1 MTTPAPHRP
10 RRRPRLHR
18 AASDLPYFSADGES
32 YLAQTT
38 LRELEKS
45 RPLRVLSEEDFAHWQ
60 TYGYVVVRE
69 AIPAEAA
76 KRLLDF
82 TWDFQGLDPGD
93 PDGWYADRPFRSE
106 LDRQLHVY
114 GFVEAYHH
122 QLLWDNRQARR
133 VYDAFVDVWDCEE
146 LWVTQD
152 RLNLNPPNVG
162 NRDRALIEPTDRGFD
177 IELHWDIDTTL
188 GVPPQRV
195 QGIIALNETGP
206 ESGGFQCNPELF
218 RRFEEW
224 KVAQP
229 AGRDPLRPSV
239 DRAEYPVV
247 RPELRPGD
255 LLIWNG
261 LLAHGVARNVS
272 RDQVRAVQYLSMM
285 PALEEHERLRRSRVD
300 SWRHLRTPRWN
311 RTLVGDPVRHE
322 SERYPTATLDE
333 LGSRLLG
340 LTSWKD
346 AWETPAA
353 DRSADTGTDA
363 GAGSGTDAARSAD
376 AGDGPAADTDR
387 GAAAGRGEEP
397 ACAASA

>member
-1 MTTPAPHRP
+1 MPSTPQGP
-10 RRRPRLHR
+10 RLPRLHR
-18 AASDLPYFSADGES
+18 AASDRAYFSADGES

-38 LRELEKS
+38 LRELDKS

-60 TYGYVVVRE
+60 SYGFVVVRE
-69 AIPAEAA
+69 AIPAGDAR
-76 KRLLDF
+76 RLLDF
-82 TWDFQGLDPGD
+82 TWEFQGLDPSR
-93 PDGWYADRPFRSE
+93 PDSWYEDRPFRSQ

-122 QLLWDNRQARR
+122 QLLWNSRQARR

-146 LWVTQD
+146 LWVTLD
-152 RLNLNPPNVG
+152 RLNLNPPNRG

-206 ESGGFQCNPELF
+206 ETGGFQCCPELF

-224 KVAQP
+224 KTGRP
-229 AGRDPLRPSV
+229 ADRDPLRPDI
-239 DRAEYPVV
+239 DRAELPVV
-247 RPELRPGD
+247 RPDLRPGD

-261 LLAHGVARNVS
+261 LLAHGVARNTS
-272 RDQVRAVQYLSMM
+272 ADGVRAVQYLSMM
-285 PALEEHERLRRSRVD
+285 PALEEHERLRRSRVE

-311 RTLVGDPVRHE
+311 RTLVGDPVLHE
-322 SERYPTATLDE
+322 SKRYPTASLDG

-340 LTSWKD
+340 LTSWHD
-346 AWETPAA
+346 EAA
-353 DRSADTGTDA
+353 DEGTA
-363 GAGSGTDAARSAD
+363 DAAGTRAAAD
-376 AGDGPAADTDR
+376 AR
-387 GAAAGRGEEP
+387 SEEP
-397 ACAASA
+397 SCAASA

>member
-1 MTTPAPHRP
+1 MTTPAPDRP
-10 RRRPRLHR
+10 RPRPRLHR
-18 AASDLPYFSADGES
+18 AATDRPYFSADGES
-32 YLAQTT
+32 YLARTT
-38 LRELEKS
+38 LRELTKS
-45 RPLRVLSEEDFAHWQ
+45 QPLRVLSEEDFAHWQ
-60 TYGYVVVRE
+60 TYGYVIVRE
-69 AIPAEAA
+69 AVPADAA
-76 KRLLDF
+76 RRLLDF
-82 TWDFQGLDPGD
+82 TWEFQGLDPD
-93 PDGWYADRPFRSE
+93 RPDSWYEDRPFRSE

-122 QLLWDNRQARR
+122 QLLWDNRQAQR

-152 RLNLNPPNVG
+152 RLNLNPPNIR

-195 QGIIALNETGP
+195 QGIIALNDTRP
-206 ESGGFQCNPELF
+206 ESGGFQCCPELF

-224 KVAQP
+224 KVGAP
-229 AGRDPLRPSV
+229 ADRDPLRPAV
-239 DRAEYPVV
+239 DRTEYPVV
-247 RPELRPGD
+247 RPDLHPGD

-261 LLAHGVARNVS
+261 LLAHGVARNTS

-300 SWRHLRTPRWN
+300 AWRHLRTPRWN
-311 RTLVGDPVRHE
+311 RTLVGDPVLHE
-322 SERYPTATLDE
+322 SKRYPTATLTE

-340 LTSWKD
+340 LTSWSD
-346 AWETPAA
+346 TPTAPPELPAPTASHTPTAPPAQPAPTAAPVPPAA
-353 DRSADTGTDA
+353 GQ
-363 GAGSGTDAARSAD
+363 SG
-376 AGDGPAADTDR
+376 
-387 GAAAGRGEEP
+387 EP

>member
-1 MTTPAPHRP
+1 MTTPAPPRP
-10 RRRPRLHR
+10 RRPHLHR

-38 LRELEKS
+38 LRELKKS

-60 TYGYVVVRE
+60 TYGYVIVRE
-69 AIPAEAA
+69 AVPAETA

-82 TWDFQGLDPGD
+82 TWEFQGLDPD
-93 PDGWYADRPFRSE
+93 RPDSWYEDRPFRSE
-106 LDRQLHVY
+106 LDQQLHVY

-122 QLLWDNRQARR
+122 QLLWDNRQSQR

-152 RLNLNPPNVG
+152 RLNLNPPNVR

-195 QGIIALNETGP
+195 QGIIALNDTRP

-224 KVAQP
+224 KIAQP
-229 AGRDPLRPSV
+229 AGRDPLRPAV
-239 DRAEYPVV
+239 DRTEYPVV
-247 RPELRPGD
+247 RPDLRPGD

-285 PALEEHERLRRSRVD
+285 PALEEHERLRKSRVD

-311 RTLVGDPVRHE
+311 RTLVGDPVLHE
-322 SERYPTATLDE
+322 SKRYPTATLNE

-340 LTSWKD
+340 LTSWKETD
-346 AWETPAA
+346 AEASTGADAATSRPTAPAA
-353 DRSADTGTDA
+353 PSAVPDQG
-363 GAGSGTDAARSAD
+363 G
-376 AGDGPAADTDR
+376 
-387 GAAAGRGEEP
+387 EP
-397 ACAASA
+397 ACAVSV

>member
-1 MTTPAPHRP
+1 MTTPAPDRSRP
-10 RRRPRLHR
+10 RPRLHR
-18 AASDLPYFSADGES
+18 AVSDRPYFSADGES

-38 LRELEKS
+38 LRELTKT

-60 TYGYVVVRE
+60 TYGYVIVRE
-69 AIPAEAA
+69 AVPAEAA
-76 KRLLDF
+76 RRLLDF
-82 TWDFQGLDPGD
+82 TWDFQGLDPD
-93 PDGWYADRPFRSE
+93 RPDSWYEDRPFRSE

-122 QLLWDNRQARR
+122 QLLWDNRQAQR

-152 RLNLNPPNVG
+152 RLNLNPPNIR

-195 QGIIALNETGP
+195 QGIIALNDTRP
-206 ESGGFQCNPELF
+206 ESGGFQCCPELF

-224 KVAQP
+224 KVGAP
-229 AGRDPLRPSV
+229 ADRDPLRPAV
-239 DRAEYPVV
+239 DRTEYPVL
-247 RPELRPGD
+247 RPDLHPGD

-261 LLAHGVARNVS
+261 LLAHGVARNTS

-300 SWRHLRTPRWN
+300 AWRHLRTPRWN

-322 SERYPTATLDE
+322 SERYPTATLNA

-340 LTSWKD
+340 LTSW
-346 AWETPAA
+346 
-353 DRSADTGTDA
+353 SDT
-363 GAGSGTDAARSAD
+363 SGTDGTDSAGGAGGSRARTATGTAAPTVPGQS
-376 AGDGPAADTDR
+376 G
-387 GAAAGRGEEP
+387 EP
-397 ACAASA
+397 ACAVSV

>member
-10 RRRPRLHR
+10 PRRPRLHR

-38 LRELEKS
+38 LRELKKS

-60 TYGYVVVRE
+60 TYGYVVVPE

-76 KRLLDF
+76 RRLLDF
-82 TWDFQGLDPGD
+82 TWDFQGLDPD
-93 PDGWYADRPFRSE
+93 RPDSWYEDRPFRSE
-106 LDRQLHVY
+106 LDQQLHVY

-122 QLLWDNRQARR
+122 QLLWDSRQAQR

-152 RLNLNPPNVG
+152 RLNLNPPNVR

-195 QGIIALNETGP
+195 QGIIALNETRP
-206 ESGGFQCNPELF
+206 ESGGFQCCPELF

-224 KVAQP
+224 KPGQP
-229 AGRDPLRPSV
+229 ADRDPLRPAV
-239 DRAEYPVV
+239 DRTEFPVV
-247 RPELRPGD
+247 RPDLRPGD

-261 LLAHGVARNVS
+261 LLAHGVARNTS
-272 RDQVRAVQYLSMM
+272 ADQVRAVQYLSMM
-285 PALEEHERLRRSRVD
+285 PALEEHAKLRKSRVE

-311 RTLVGDPVRHE
+311 RTLVGDPVLHE
-322 SERYPTATLDE
+322 SKRYPTATLTE

-340 LTSWKD
+340 LGSWH
-346 AWETPAA
+346 ETE
-353 DRSADTGTDA
+353 
-363 GAGSGTDAARSAD
+363 AD
-376 AGDGPAADTDR
+376 AGPGAEAGTEVSTEAGPGAEAESGTESGTGASAGLGAD
-387 GAAAGRGEEP
+387 EES
-397 ACAASA
+397 ACAVSV

>member
-1 MTTPAPHRP
+1 MLTTPGAGHHP
-10 RRRPRLHR
+10 RRPHLHR
-18 AASDLPYFSADGES
+18 AASDRPYFSADGES

-38 LRELEKS
+38 LRELKKS

-60 TYGYVVVRE
+60 TYGYVIVRE

-76 KRLLDF
+76 RRLLDF
-82 TWDFQGLDPGD
+82 TWEFQGLDP
-93 PDGWYADRPFRSE
+93 DRPDSWYEDRPMRSE
-106 LDRQLHVY
+106 LDQQLLVY

-122 QLLWDNRQARR
+122 QLLWDNRQAQR

-146 LWVTQD
+146 LWVTLD
-152 RLNLNPPNVG
+152 RLNLNPPNVK

-177 IELHWDIDTTL
+177 IDLHWDIDTTL

-195 QGIIALNETGP
+195 QGIIALNDTRP

-218 RRFEEW
+218 RRFEPW
-224 KVAQP
+224 KLDQP
-229 AGRDPLRPSV
+229 ADRDPLRPAV
-239 DRAEYPVV
+239 DRTEFPVV

-272 RDQVRAVQYLSMM
+272 KDQVRAVQYLSMM
-285 PALEEHERLRRSRVD
+285 PALEEHEKLRRSRVE

-311 RTLVGDPVRHE
+311 RTLVGDPVLHE
-322 SERYPTATLDE
+322 SKRYPTATLDG

-340 LTSWKD
+340 LTSWADKD
-346 AWETPAA
+346 MDKAA
-353 DRSADTGTDA
+353 DEDKAA
-363 GAGSGTDAARSAD
+363 DAATGGQSGEPSCAESA
-376 AGDGPAADTDR
+376 
-387 GAAAGRGEEP
+387 
-397 ACAASA
+397 